1 MPCLVF
7 FRRSF
12 IWGSLHGQH
21 KMRERTGIVMN
32 VLGGNGGFVTG
43 DAFGGIG
50 GRSLR
55 GKSAAQSERTEL
67 GFMQMKSIL
76 G

>member
-1 MPCLVF
+1 
-7 FRRSF
+7 
-12 IWGSLHGQH
+12 
-21 KMRERTGIVMN
+21 MRQRTGIVMN